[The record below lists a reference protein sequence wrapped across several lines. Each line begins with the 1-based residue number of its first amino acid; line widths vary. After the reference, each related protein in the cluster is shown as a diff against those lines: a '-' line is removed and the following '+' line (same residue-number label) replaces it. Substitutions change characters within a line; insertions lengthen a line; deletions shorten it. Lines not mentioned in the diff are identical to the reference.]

1 MAKQGQIQGVTFEEV
16 VERGCGL
23 EVHNTL
29 RVLYIIAS
37 WGSTWLSD
45 SYGKGFVRTRGAEG
59 EVANMVSTIFL
70 CTYTNVLRI
79 IKSISGD
86 MDRLLKLQSYGYK

>member
-37 WGSTWLSD
+37 WGSTWLQIPTVKVLSEPEVQ
-45 SYGKGFVRTRGAEG
+45 KVR
-59 EVANMVSTIFL
+59 
-70 CTYTNVLRI
+70 
-79 IKSISGD
+79 
-86 MDRLLKLQSYGYK
+86 

>member
-45 SYGKGFVRTRGAEG
+45 SYGKGFVRTRGAGG
-59 EVANMVSTIFL
+59 EVANVVSTIFYEPRL
-70 CTYTNVLRI
+70 TYYNSQVHKWR
-79 IKSISGD
+79 
-86 MDRLLKLQSYGYK
+86 YGQAFKITILWI

>member
-45 SYGKGFVRTRGAEG
+45 SYGKGFVRTRGAGG
-59 EVANMVSTIFL
+59 EVANMVSTLFFMYL
-70 CTYTNVLRI
+70 HLRI
-79 IKSISGD
+79 KILKSISGD
-86 MDRLLKLQSYGYK
+86 MDML